1 MGYVWFIAWRYLRA
15 RRRAALSIAA
25 GLALLGL
32 TVGVWALTV
41 ALAFQS
47 GMEAELRNKILAGT
61 AHLNILRRGGRPLEN
76 PAALKAEALRTPGVR
91 SATAT
96 TYREALLVGGSR
108 SAAGVLKAVD
118 LTEPP
123 DALEATR
130 TLCPGSRLSDLAPTR
145 GPDGTTLDG
154 VILGKRLAQEAGFRP
169 GDVVEALTPYG
180 RGELSPFGRL
190 PATYPFRVVGFF
202 ESGLYEYDA
211 AWAYISLDAARRLTG
226 DESPAT
232 VVQVM
237 LDDAT
242 AYRTAAA
249 ALQARLGPDY
259 VIEDWATLN
268 RTAFA
273 ALNLQRLAFAVVIGL
288 VILVA
293 ALNVVTTLTLL
304 VTEKRRDIAILLALG
319 ATPRAVRLIFLAQ
332 GLALGVLGVLCGGTL
347 GAATAVLCDR
357 YGLIRLDERIYSI
370 ASVPF
375 RFSALDTAVVL
386 GVALGLSLLA
396 AVYPAWRAAALNP
409 VEGLRHA

>member
-1 MGYVWFIAWRYLRA
+1 MGYVWFIAWRHLRA

-25 GLALLGL
+25 GLALVGL

-47 GMEAELRNKILAGT
+47 GMEAELRSKILAGT
-61 AHLNILRRGGRPLEN
+61 AHLNILRRGGRPLED
-76 PAALKAEALRTPGVR
+76 PAALKAAALRTPGVR

-108 SAAGVLKAVD
+108 AAAGVLKAVD

-130 TLCPGSRLSDLAPTR
+130 TLCPGSRLADLAPTR
-145 GPDGTTLDG
+145 GPDGTILDG
-154 VILGKRLAQEAGFRP
+154 VILGKRLAQEADFRL
-169 GDVVEALTPYG
+169 GDVVEALTPQG

-190 PATYPFRVVGFF
+190 PATHPFRVVGFF

-211 AWAYISLDAARRLTG
+211 AWAYVSLDAARRLTG

-237 LDDAT
+237 LDDAA

-332 GLALGVLGVLCGGTL
+332 GLALGLLGVLCGGTL
-347 GAATAVLCDR
+347 GAATAVVCDR
-357 YGLIRLDERIYSI
+357 YGLIQLDERIYSI
-370 ASVPF
+370 TAVPF
-375 RFSALDTAVVL
+375 RFSVLDTAVVL